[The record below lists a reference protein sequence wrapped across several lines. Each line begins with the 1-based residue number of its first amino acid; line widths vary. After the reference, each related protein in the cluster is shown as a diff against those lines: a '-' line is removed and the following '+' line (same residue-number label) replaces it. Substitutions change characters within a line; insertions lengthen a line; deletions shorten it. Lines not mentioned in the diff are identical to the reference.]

1 MDVMAMQ
8 WRDTHRNSRIS
19 AVLWNDDDIGYVVV
33 CPLHTNTCFILALSI
48 GLDWMSSSGGF
59 KPAWSGMSMVNHHLV
74 LRCRFAKER
83 STLDIMG
90 GRCVEWNVT
99 VPNAQASGPFV
110 RRQIGNCAMPCN
122 LESSPTLR
130 HWAPARLFSSEFKGY
145 TWRASLRLVRSH

>member
-1 MDVMAMQ
+1 MAMQ

-48 GLDWMSSSGGF
+48 GLDWMSSSGGLM
-59 KPAWSGMSMVNHHLV
+59 PAFCGMSMVNHLV

-83 STLDIMG
+83 TALDIMG
-90 GRCVEWNVT
+90 GCCVEWNVT

-110 RRQIGNCAMPCN
+110 RRQIGNCAMLCN

-130 HWAPARLFSSEFKGY
+130 HWALLFSCEFKGH
-145 TWRASLRLVRSH
+145 TSRASLRLVRSH